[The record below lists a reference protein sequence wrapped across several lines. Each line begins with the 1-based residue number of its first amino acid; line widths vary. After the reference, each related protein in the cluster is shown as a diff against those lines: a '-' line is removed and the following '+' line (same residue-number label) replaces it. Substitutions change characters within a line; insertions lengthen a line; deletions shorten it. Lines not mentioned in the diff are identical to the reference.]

1 MTSVAAVDCG
11 TNAIRLLLVEQDKD
25 GCVHEVARRMEIV
38 RLGEGVD
45 KNGVFDADAIE
56 RTRQALSKYVDIM
69 LTHNVECV
77 RMVATSASRD
87 ADNRD
92 DFFAMTQR
100 ELSRVI
106 PGSQAEVISGEEE
119 AQLSFGG
126 AVADLHS
133 SSGPFL
139 VVDLG
144 GGSTELALGGSE
156 TEQGTSSQNI
166 SSGLPHVDDAISLNI
181 GCVRL
186 TERYLHSQPP
196 TEEEIT
202 AARQCV
208 REQLDIAFNR
218 LAVDTVHTWVGL
230 AGTFTTIAA
239 LALHLDK
246 YDAARIHHSCLSLA
260 QLQRI
265 TDYLIRMTPEQR
277 MDFGPMHPGRADVIG
292 GGAIVVQELASQ
304 LNSVCGV
311 TEVVVSERDILDGL
325 VYGLLHRRA

>member
-144 GGSTELALGGSE
+144 GASTELALGG
-156 TEQGTSSQNI
+156 
-166 SSGLPHVDDAISLNI
+166 
-181 GCVRL
+181 C
-186 TERYLHSQPP
+186 
-196 TEEEIT
+196 
-202 AARQCV
+202 
-208 REQLDIAFNR
+208 
-218 LAVDTVHTWVGL
+218 
-230 AGTFTTIAA
+230 
-239 LALHLDK
+239 
-246 YDAARIHHSCLSLA
+246 
-260 QLQRI
+260 
-265 TDYLIRMTPEQR
+265 
-277 MDFGPMHPGRADVIG
+277 
-292 GGAIVVQELASQ
+292 
-304 LNSVCGV
+304 
-311 TEVVVSERDILDGL
+311 
-325 VYGLLHRRA
+325 